1 MNALK
6 WYISKFPESLYPCSQ
21 GNQEEYNKRVIL
33 GRQKMHE
40 STVVICGIARD
51 VAKNLIATI
60 ARIERLGKMFADY
73 RVVIYENDSTD
84 GTDKLFK
91 EWESNNYKVKI
102 LTEKLDAVKH
112 EQDDSLARMTD
123 LANYRNKYL
132 DEIFSR
138 NIIPDYMI
146 VADLDLPGGWS
157 YEGICNSFGYDHWSF
172 MGSNGLL
179 YGLIEG
185 SEDEGMRRVYYD
197 AHAFRRLGHP
207 KPHTHE
213 EINIITYNRGEPP
226 FRVRSCFGGM
236 GIYKSD
242 VVTHEPRYAGPECEH
257 VVLHN
262 DLIDAGIDNI
272 YMNPNQI
279 ILYSNVHY
287 TKI

>member
-21 GNQEEYNKRVIL
+21 ENQEEYNKKVVL

-84 GTDKLFK
+84 GTDKLFE
-91 EWESNNYKVKI
+91 EWEDKNYKVKLI
-102 LTEKLDAVKH
+102 TEKLDAVKH
-112 EQDDSLARMTD
+112 KQDDSLARMTD

-132 DEIFSR
+132 DEIFSK

-146 VADLDLPGGWS
+146 VVDLDLDGGWS

-179 YGLIEG
+179 YGVLED
-185 SEDEGMRRVYYD
+185 SEDQEIRRVYYD

-207 KPHTHE
+207 KPHTHQ
-213 EINIITYNRGEPP
+213 EINVITYNRGETP

-236 GIYKSD
+236 GIYKSS
-242 VVTHEPRYAGPECEH
+242 VFKHGARYAGPECEH
-257 VVLHN
+257 VGLHN
-262 DLIDAGIDNI
+262 SLIEVGCDNI
-272 YMNPNQI
+272 YMNPSQI
-279 ILYSNVHY
+279 ILYSNTHY
-287 TKI
+287 TRI

>member
-21 GNQEEYNKRVIL
+21 ENQEEYNKKVVL

-84 GTDKLFK
+84 GTDKLFE
-91 EWESNNYKVKI
+91 EWEDKNYKVKLI
-102 LTEKLDAVKH
+102 TEKLDAVKH
-112 EQDDSLARMTD
+112 KQDDSLARMTD

-132 DEIFSR
+132 DEIFSK

-146 VADLDLPGGWS
+146 VVDLDLDGGWS

-179 YGLIEG
+179 YGVLED
-185 SEDEGMRRVYYD
+185 SEDQEIRRVYYD

-207 KPHTHE
+207 KPHTHQ
-213 EINIITYNRGEPP
+213 EINVITYNSGEPP
-226 FRVRSCFGGM
+226 IRVRSCFGGM
-236 GIYKSD
+236 GIYKSS
-242 VVTHEPRYAGPECEH
+242 VFKHGARYAGPECEH
-257 VVLHN
+257 VGLHN
-262 DLIDAGIDNI
+262 SLIEVGCDNI
-272 YMNPNQI
+272 YMNPSQI
-279 ILYSNVHY
+279 ILYSNTHY
-287 TKI
+287 TRI